1 MYVFD
6 FVDFLGVIFIII
18 GIFFGV
24 ISVDNIVIIGG
35 VDCFVIIVS
44 FI

>member
-1 MYVFD
+1 MFLFD
-6 FVDFLGVIFIII
+6 FVGFLGVILIII
-18 GIFFGV
+18 GILFGV